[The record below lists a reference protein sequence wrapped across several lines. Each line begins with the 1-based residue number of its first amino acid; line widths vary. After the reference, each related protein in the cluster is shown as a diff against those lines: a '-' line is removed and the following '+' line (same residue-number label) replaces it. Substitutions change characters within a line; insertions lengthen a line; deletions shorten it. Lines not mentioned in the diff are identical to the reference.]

1 MCMSTKNYRY
11 RKEPNFNFG
20 LYEKGNSGDGG
31 SEELD

>member
-1 MCMSTKNYRY
+1 MNTKNYRY

-20 LYEKGNSGDGG
+20 LYEKGNGDGG